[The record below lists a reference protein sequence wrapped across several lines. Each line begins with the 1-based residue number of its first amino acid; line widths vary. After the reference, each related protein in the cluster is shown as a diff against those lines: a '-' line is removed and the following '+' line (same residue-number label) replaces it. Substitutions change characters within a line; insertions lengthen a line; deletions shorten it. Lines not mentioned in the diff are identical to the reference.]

1 MVNNFVH
8 SFENILVEIEFSLNF
23 MILCRVN
30 WEESIAKTNSTVNN
44 RLIDNTTSNTKPW
57 HSTDR
62 FISISQERHNFL
74 IVYTIIM
81 IFGTICYLSR
91 SFSFFHMCIRISIN
105 LHDMIFRGV
114 SRATMAFFNNNPSGR
129 ILNRFARDIN
139 SVDSMLPKIMVDILD
154 VSHLN
159 PIWNEIRGDFN
170 QIYIS
175 SSY

>member
-1 MVNNFVH
+1 MVNSFVH
-8 SFENILVEIEFSLNF
+8 SFENVLIEIKFSLNF
-23 MILCRVN
+23 IILCRVN
-30 WEESIAKTNSTVNN
+30 WEESITKTNSTDENH
-44 RLIDNTTSNTKPW
+44 LIDNRTSNTMPE

-62 FISISQERHNFL
+62 FRIISQERHNFL
-74 IVYTIIM
+74 VAYTIIM
-81 IFGTICYLSR
+81 FFGTVCYLSR

-154 VSHLN
+154 VS
-159 PIWNEIRGDFN
+159 
-170 QIYIS
+170 
-175 SSY
+175 